1 MSDIAGVDPVARG
14 AIVEP
19 PLTSNG
25 PSSTPSSPLT
35 GPTTALARKLSNV
48 TLGPT
53 ASVDPVSVTMPPAST
68 TSAKRSCGSPH
79 GVTSQPMSV
88 GESGN
93 FERPKCLIIYT
104 GGTFGMVPDA
114 KGVLHPSSGFLAKKI
129 SEMDE
134 FQFVNMPHVTVSEWA
149 EPIDSSD
156 MTPDDWGRIAREIE
170 ANYWDYDGFVILQGT
185 DTMAYTASALSFM
198 LEYLGKPV
206 VISGAMIPLHF
217 PHSDARRNLIMSV
230 MCAANLAI
238 PEVCIYSNDKLLR
251 GNRTTKIANMSVDAF
266 HSPNFPVLAS
276 TGVET
281 TVDQALILPYPRRR
295 FSVFTTLSTNISVF
309 HLVPGFDDDCIQA
322 YINLHNQ
329 NAKANLGHKAM
340 VFALYGTGNAPLR
353 KDSFLKL
360 IEQAVASHIP
370 VCITTQCVQG
380 RTQLDTYATGVK
392 LLAMGVI
399 TTFDMT
405 IEATVAKLAYLMGK
419 GFQGAELKAKMESD
433 LRGELSVVEE
443 GADIDRTRQYRKTVI
458 KNFAKH

>member
-1 MSDIAGVDPVARG
+1 MTDVNASEPRGVD
-14 AIVEP
+14 AIVRTAAADSLAS
-19 PLTSNG
+19 PLKSG
-25 PSSTPSSPLT
+25 SSSPL
-35 GPTTALARKLSNV
+35 GRKLSNV
-48 TLGPT
+48 SLGPT
-53 ASVDPVSVTMPPAST
+53 ANVAPVPVLMTT
-68 TSAKRSCGSPH
+68 TSSSAPQPSCGSPH
-79 GVTSQPMSV
+79 VLTSHTTGVDAH
-88 GESGN
+88 
-93 FERPKCLIIYT
+93 ERAKCLILYT

-114 KGVLHPSSGFLAKKI
+114 QGVLHPSSGFLAKKI

-134 FQFVNMPHVTVSEWA
+134 FQFENMPLVTVSEWDD
-149 EPIDSSD
+149 PIDSSD

-170 ANYWDYDGFVILQGT
+170 SHYWDYDGFVVLQGT

-251 GNRTTKIANMSVDAF
+251 GNRTTKIANMAVDAF

-295 FSVFTTLSTNISVF
+295 FSVFTKLSTNICVF
-309 HLVPGFDDDCIQA
+309 HLVPGFDDECIEA
-322 YINLHNQ
+322 YIDRHNE
-329 NAKANLGHKAM
+329 KASNRGHKAV
-340 VFALYGTGNAPLR
+340 VFALYGTGNAPLK
-353 KDSFLKL
+353 KDNFLRL
-360 IEQAVASHIP
+360 IERAIDSHIP

-380 RTQLDTYATGVK
+380 RTQLDAYATGVK
-392 LLAMGVI
+392 LLRMGVI
-399 TTFDMT
+399 TSFDMT

-433 LRGELSVVEE
+433 LRGELSVVDSFSD
-443 GADIDRTRQYRKTVI
+443 ADDMNRNRQYRKTVI
-458 KNFAKH
+458 RNFATH

>member
-1 MSDIAGVDPVARG
+1 MADASSEIRGVEKMAAASPSHQVTAALGNRNFSSAAMDGSRTALDPIAVSF
-14 AIVEP
+14 
-19 PLTSNG
+19 T
-25 PSSTPSSPLT
+25 SSPTKT
-35 GPTTALARKLSNV
+35 GHTDVGTPHAVTARAKDEPQAR
-48 TLGPT
+48 
-53 ASVDPVSVTMPPAST
+53 
-68 TSAKRSCGSPH
+68 PH
-79 GVTSQPMSV
+79 
-88 GESGN
+88 
-93 FERPKCLIIYT
+93 CLLIYT

-114 KGVLHPSSGFLAKKI
+114 NGVLHPSSGFLAKKI

-134 FQFVNMPHVTVSEWA
+134 FAFENMPQVTVTEWE

-156 MTPDDWGRIAREIE
+156 MSPADWEKLAHEIE
-170 ANYWDYDGFVILQGT
+170 ANYWDYDGFVVLQGT

-295 FSVFTTLSTNISVF
+295 FSIFTDLSTNICVF
-309 HLVPGFDDDCIQA
+309 HLVPGFDDECIEA
-322 YINLHNQ
+322 YIQRHNETPSSHGR
-329 NAKANLGHKAM
+329 KAV

-353 KDSFLKL
+353 KDSFLSL
-360 IEQAVASHIP
+360 IQRALDSRIP
-370 VCITTQCVQG
+370 VVITTQCVQG
-380 RTQLDTYATGVK
+380 RTQLDTYATGIK
-392 LLAMGVI
+392 LLEMGVI
-399 TTFDMT
+399 TSLDMT
-405 IEATVAKLAYLMGK
+405 IEACVAKLAYLMGK
-419 GFQGAELKAKMESD
+419 GFQGVDLKNKMETD
-433 LRGELSVVEE
+433 LRGELSVVDSVTNGEE
-443 GADIDRTRQYRKTVI
+443 LNRTRLSRKTVI
-458 KNFAKH
+458 RFGSH